1 MLDAQGKGCWIV
13 FRYHIIELASAGHA
27 VESETTILNNSFF
40 SLNLNLMAHAAI
52 FSYGY
57 DTFRRR

>member
-27 VESETTILNNSFF
+27 VETTILNNSFF
-40 SLNLNLMAHAAI
+40 SLNLILMAHAAI